1 MEVSEQTWAESRFLE
16 FFSHDCHVQYTTL
29 LVVVPCLLV
38 DHRNLMSVS
47 FSSANSHTSSE

>member
-1 MEVSEQTWAESRFLE
+1 MEVSEQIWAESRFLE

-29 LVVVPCLLV
+29 LVVVLV